1 MSSFRFSTIHAMI
14 PASDYFAVYAA
25 EEAPFYFLDRLQCL
39 VAGRTFGA
47 TEEDEEEE
55 EIAFMEVGRD
65 GYHDPTDASN
75 FLAFCHERDIT
86 DELKAKWSQ
95 EGKSR
100 HEKKTK
106 AA

>member
-1 MSSFRFSTIHAMI
+1 MI

-25 EEAPFYFLDRLQCL
+25 EEAPFYFLDRLQCI

-47 TEEDEEEE
+47 TEEDKEE
-55 EIAFMEVGRD
+55 EIAFMEVGKN
-65 GYHDPTDASN
+65 GYVDPTDATN

-86 DELKAKWSQ
+86 DELKAEWTKQ
-95 EGKSR
+95 GQA
-100 HEKKTK
+100 HYEKKTK